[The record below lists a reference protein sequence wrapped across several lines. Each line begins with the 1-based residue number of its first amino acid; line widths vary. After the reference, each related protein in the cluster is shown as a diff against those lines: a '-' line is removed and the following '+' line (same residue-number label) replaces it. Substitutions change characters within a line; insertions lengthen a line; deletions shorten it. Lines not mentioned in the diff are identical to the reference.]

1 MARIKWRDK
10 EIDSLISPNT
20 SVTKEFV
27 RTEDGTVLGQKH
39 TINVKGYILASGDPL
54 SQGTDSRQN
63 YLYGKIANFLNL
75 GSTGTLNNIPINQ
88 AGKLEIQPVGEGGN
102 TITYDNAQLINLN
115 LPETPEDT
123 AGIQYQE
130 YAFTFESYQPLYTSG
145 SGDIYSAYRLKSVS
159 ENWELQKQQDQL
171 SFVDNNFTLDDSLYA
186 YTLSHTVSAV
196 GLQNFDNGAYKN
208 SAWYEAYKYVNSRL
222 VETPVSSYISKD
234 AYTSTLPASSTFAI
248 DQWKGSGVASGN
260 IIASPTGYL
269 AYNKIRTS
277 TVDVPGGSYSVTS
290 TYLMSRSSGTFDI
303 NTQYSE
309 DESGEVTI
317 TVEGTVTPLSSQD
330 INSLVNDKYRIASGI
345 YQQISDSGNWTKAT
359 ALASGALSTYK
370 GSGCTGNL
378 VIDRYPRAI
387 TVGRNKI
394 NGAISFNLTYKGIS
408 SGIRSLKDSISG
420 AIAATVSVI
429 DDNRSNSYNLGY
441 KTIAVIPILG
451 RAGGPIIQDMGTT
464 KERKRTIAFDVTM
477 KQACRSQ
484 SGAPT
489 GYIYPLVSGY
499 QPVGVGSSYVQN
511 FQETWD
517 WTNGRYN
524 LTVDWIYT

>member
-1 MARIKWRDK
+1 MARITWRGK

-20 SVTKEFV
+20 SVAKEFI

-39 TINVKGYILASGDPL
+39 TINIKGYILASGDPL
-54 SQGTDSRQN
+54 SQGPDSRQN
-63 YLYGKIANFLNL
+63 YLYAKIIDFLNL
-75 GSTGTLNNIPINQ
+75 GSTGTLNNMPLNQ
-88 AGKLEIQPVGEGGN
+88 AGILEIQPVGAGGN
-102 TITYDNAQLINLN
+102 TIKYDNAQLINLN

-130 YAFTFESYQPLYTSG
+130 YAFTFESYQPT

-171 SFVDNNFTLDDSLYA
+171 SFVDNNFTLDESLYA
-186 YTLSHTVSAV
+186 YTLTHTVSAV
-196 GLQNFDNGAYKN
+196 GWQNFNNGNYQN
-208 SAWYEAYKYVNSRL
+208 SAWYEAYKYVNTRL
-222 VETPVSSYISKD
+222 KETPASSYISTD
-234 AYTSTLPASSTFAI
+234 SYNYNLPASSTFSI

-260 IIASPTGYL
+260 VVTIPTGYL

-277 TVDVPGGSYSVTS
+277 TVDIPGGSYSVTS

-309 DESGEVTI
+309 DENGDVTI
-317 TVEGTVTPLSSQD
+317 TVEGTVTPLSSQN
-330 INSLVNDKYRIASGI
+330 INSLVNDKYKIASGI
-345 YQQISDSGNWTKAT
+345 YQQISDTGNWTKAT
-359 ALASGALSTYK
+359 SLASGALSTYK

-394 NGAISFNLTYKGIS
+394 NGSISFNLTYKGIS
-408 SGIRSLKDSISG
+408 SGVRSLKDSISG
-420 AIAATVSVI
+420 AIAASVSVV
-429 DDNRSNSYNLGY
+429 DDNRSNNYGLGY
-441 KTIAVIPILG
+441 KTIAIVPILG
-451 RAGGPIIQDMGTT
+451 RASGPIIQDMGTT

-484 SGAPT
+484 NGAPT

-499 QPVGVGSSYVQN
+499 QPIGSSYVQN

-517 WTNGRYN
+517 WVNGKYS

>member
-27 RTEDGTVLGQKH
+27 RTEDGTVLGQKN
-39 TINVKGYILASGDPL
+39 TINIKGYILASGNPL
-54 SQGTDSRQN
+54 SDGVDSRQN
-63 YLYGKIANFLNL
+63 YLYGKIIDFLNL
-75 GSTGTLNNIPINQ
+75 GSTGTLNNMPLNQ
-88 AGKLEIQPVGEGGN
+88 AGKLEIQPVGDGQN
-102 TITYDNAQLINLN
+102 VIIYDNAQLINLN

-145 SGDIYSAYRLKSVS
+145 DIYSAYRLKSVS
-159 ENWELQKQQDQL
+159 ENWELQKQQDQV
-171 SFVDNNFTLDDSLYA
+171 SFIDYDFTNDDSLYA

-196 GLQNFDNGAYKN
+196 GWQNFDNGEYKN

-222 VETPVSSYISKD
+222 KETPDSSYISTD
-234 AYTSTLPASSTFAI
+234 SYNYNLPVSSTFSI
-248 DQWKGSGVASGN
+248 DQWKGSGVATGN
-260 IIASPTGYL
+260 VIATPTGYL
-269 AYNKIRTS
+269 AYNKVRTS
-277 TVDVPGGSYSVTS
+277 TVDIPGGSYSVTS
-290 TYLMSRSSGTFDI
+290 TYLMSRNSGTFEI

-309 DESGEVTI
+309 DESGDVTV

-330 INSLVNDKYRIASGI
+330 INSLINDKYRIASGI
-345 YQQISDSGNWTKAT
+345 YQQISDTGNWTKAT
-359 ALASGALSTYK
+359 RLASGVLSTYK
-370 GSGCTGNL
+370 GSGCNNTL
-378 VIDRYPRAI
+378 VIDRYPRAV
-387 TVGRNKI
+387 TVGRNKV
-394 NGAISFNLTYKGIS
+394 NGSISFNLTYKGIS

-420 AIAATVSVI
+420 SIAASVSVV
-429 DDNRSNSYNLGY
+429 DDNRANAYNLGY
-441 KTIAVIPILG
+441 KTIAIIPILG
-451 RAGGPIIQDMGTT
+451 RSNGPIIQDMKTT
-464 KERKRTIAFDVTM
+464 KERKRTISFDVTM
-477 KQACRSQ
+477 KQACRTQ
-484 SGAPT
+484 NGAPT

-499 QPVGVGSSYVQN
+499 QPVGSSYVQN